1 MRNLLIGLIATVC
14 LTAPACKNEETEKR
28 DNLAKTW
35 RMDKVFLNGNDVTA
49 VHNAAFTNYRIS
61 FTRSGEFTETYLAL
75 GALST
80 TKTGSWTFYNSYDGL
95 QLQDGS
101 ETRYYDFEKIED
113 NSLILT
119 EQTGSDLNRYEL
131 LPE

>member
-1 MRNLLIGLIATVC
+1 
-14 LTAPACKNEETEKR
+14 
-28 DNLAKTW
+28 
-35 RMDKVFLNGNDVTA
+35 MDKVFLNGNDVTA

>member
-14 LTAPACKNEETEKR
+14 LTASACKNEETEKR

-35 RMDKVFLNGNDVTA
+35 RMDRVFLNGNDVTA

-61 FTRSGEFTETYLAL
+61 FTRGGEFTETYVAL

-80 TKTGSWTFYNSYDGL
+80 TKNGTWSFFNDFDGL
-95 QLQDGS
+95 KLEEGS
-101 ETRYYDFEKIED
+101 DIRYYNFEKIED

-119 EQTGSDLNRYEL
+119 EQTGNDLNRYEL
-131 LPE
+131 LPQ